1 MNRNVE
7 SHFSQVP
14 YIDKP
19 RSIFDRSFGHKTSFN
34 CGTLVPF
41 YLEQNVLPG
50 DTFRVETSMV
60 VRLQTLLT
68 PIMDNMMLDTYYFF
82 IPWRLVWSHVREFFG
97 ENTTSAW
104 IQTTPYKMPGISA
117 PVGGFAVG
125 GIADHLGL
133 PTGLNWSTTDKACPS
148 ALPFRAYALVCNE
161 FFRDENLTD
170 PLNIPTGDADQT
182 GTNGDSYINDVA
194 NGGAL
199 FKVAKFHDYFS
210 SCLPAPQ
217 KGPPVTMHMNT
228 GQIPVISKDLS
239 VPNAYTNT
247 IPLRGVPNK
256 LATSDDAGRAA
267 RNLGFVISSTG
278 GDESYTVFTDTY
290 DGANIPNFST
300 NPTFGDTGF
309 AGFVPG
315 NLWATAN
322 TDYGLGITVTEMRL
336 AFQLQRYYEH
346 LASGGSRYIE
356 WCKEFFGAVSSDARL
371 QRPEYLGGHRIPIN
385 IREVLNTS
393 QSATDFLGDT
403 GAMSVTSDKQDGF
416 VKSFTEHGIIL
427 GCLCV
432 RYDHSFSQG
441 INRDWTRRTLEEQ
454 YNPVFAHLSEAPVYK
469 YEIYANGNM
478 NNDAVFGYNEC
489 WSSYRY
495 KPDQI
500 SGEMRPGISN
510 TLASW
515 HLGDYYTE
523 SPTLSDAWIRED
535 KSNVDRVLAVT
546 SAVSNQ
552 FWADIYVKNIATRV
566 MPMYSVP
573 GLIDHL

>member
-34 CGTLVPF
+34 VGELVPF

-50 DTFRVETSMV
+50 DSFRVETSMV

-68 PIMDNMMLDTYYFF
+68 PIMDNMMLDTFYFF

-104 IQTTPYKMPGISA
+104 IQTTPYKIPGISA
-117 PVGGFAVG
+117 PTGGFDVG

-133 PTGLNWSTTDKACPS
+133 PVGLNWSTTDKACPS

-182 GTNGDSYINDVA
+182 GTNGSSYINDVA

-199 FKVAKFHDYFS
+199 FKVAKFHDLFS

-217 KGPPVTMHMNT
+217 KGPAVAIT
-228 GQIPVISKDLS
+228 GFSTDDRYIPVGTMSKYHVPLETPSGSSWPASAGIPEIWSIAGNNNHDKSRMTKNLTTSPYVSSLVDAAITDLS
-239 VPNAYTNT
+239 NIQPFGQNDQFPVNLYADAQALAGSVT
-247 IPLRGVPNK
+247 ISEL
-256 LATSDDAGRAA
+256 
-267 RNLGFVISSTG
+267 
-278 GDESYTVFTDTY
+278 
-290 DGANIPNFST
+290 
-300 NPTFGDTGF
+300 
-309 AGFVPG
+309 
-315 NLWATAN
+315 
-322 TDYGLGITVTEMRL
+322 RL

-356 WCKEFFGAVSSDARL
+356 WCKEFFGVVSSDARL

-403 GAMSVTSDKQDGF
+403 GAMSVTSDQQDGF

-427 GCLCV
+427 GLMCV

-441 INRDWTRRTLEEQ
+441 INREWTRRTLEDQ

-469 YEIYANGNM
+469 YEIYADGNM
-478 NNDAVFGYNEC
+478 NNDAVFGYNEA

-500 SGEMRPGISN
+500 SGEMRPGIAN

-515 HLGDYYTE
+515 HLGDYYTQA
-523 SPTLSDAWIRED
+523 PTLSDAWVRED

-573 GLIDHL
+573 GLIDHF